1 MAGGQ
6 GLALVG
12 VLTVLPTPMLAVNI
26 LFAVALF
33 TLPSVM
39 VWLDRR
45 DRMPT
50 ALPWG
55 FLVAMVPMFAYSMV
69 MISFQPNSYCNNIL
83 RHAEFRAF
91 YVLFLPF
98 LPLLAH
104 MVGSNKVGR
113 PWLFGSILT
122 LSLLFVF
129 DMTVGHEVLHMVYQ
143 NQAGEG
149 VVYSGARAW
158 ECNHFNGTSMG
169 AAFRAKWRA
178 NLAFL
183 LLMPLMLMGARLVH
197 RRRREKDGSPQNENS
212 EV

>member
-1 MAGGQ
+1 MVGGQ

-33 TLPSVM
+33 TLPGAM
-39 VWLDRR
+39 VWLDRQ
-45 DRMPT
+45 DRMPA
-50 ALPWG
+50 ALPW
-55 FLVAMVPMFAYSMV
+55 FHLLVVTPVLAFALL
-69 MISFQPNSYCNNIL
+69 MISFQPNNYCNNIL
-83 RHAEFRAF
+83 PHAEFRAF

-129 DMTVGHEVLHMVYQ
+129 DMTVGHEVLHMAYQ

-158 ECNHFNGTSMG
+158 ECNHFDGASMQV
-169 AAFRAKWRA
+169 AFRAKWRA
-178 NLAFL
+178 NQAFL
-183 LLMPLMLMGARLVH
+183 VLMPLVLIGARLVH
-197 RRRREKDGSPQNENS
+197 RRRRSDDAAQNEKS

>member
-33 TLPSVM
+33 TLPGAM
-39 VWLDRR
+39 VWLDRQ
-45 DRMPT
+45 DRMPA
-50 ALPWG
+50 ALPW
-55 FLVAMVPMFAYSMV
+55 FHLLVVTPVLASALL
-69 MISFQPNSYCNNIL
+69 MISFQPNNYCNNIL
-83 RHAEFRAF
+83 PHAEFRAF

-143 NQAGEG
+143 NQTGEG

-158 ECNHFNGTSMG
+158 ECNHYSSTSMQV
-169 AAFRAKWRA
+169 AFRAKWRA
-178 NLAFL
+178 NQAFL
-183 LLMPLMLMGARLVH
+183 ILMPLMLIGARLVH
-197 RRRREKDGSPQNENS
+197 RRRRGGDASQKEKS

>member
-1 MAGGQ
+1 MSGGQ
-6 GLALVG
+6 GFALAGL
-12 VLTVLPTPMLAVNI
+12 LTVLPTPTLAVNI
-26 LFAVALF
+26 MFAVALITF
-33 TLPSVM
+33 PSTM
-39 VWLDRR
+39 AWLDRR
-45 DRMPT
+45 GRLPT
-50 ALPWG
+50 VLPWVC
-55 FLVAMVPMFAYSMV
+55 LLAMVPMFAYSMV
-69 MISFQPNSYCNNIL
+69 MLSFQPNSYCTNIL

-122 LSLLFVF
+122 LALLFVF
-129 DMTVGHEVLHMVYQ
+129 DLTVGHEVLHMVYQ

-169 AAFRAKWRA
+169 VAFRAKWRA

-183 LLMPLMLMGARLVH
+183 LLMPLMLIGARLVH
-197 RRRREKDGSPQNENS
+197 RRRRGDDASQNEKS